1 MSLDEKEFENIAL
14 HSSGYL
20 SSTMVDYP
28 FEYAVDG
35 ITTNDNAHA
44 RTNFEDFP
52 YLVLDFGRNVSIDR
66 VEIFGILDAPY
77 FRKSQ
82 SYEDVHVFRLLNLF
96 AIGFRPSS
104 CNLC

>member
-20 SSTMVDYP
+20 SSTVVDYP

-35 ITTNDNAHA
+35 ITTNDNAYA

-66 VEIFGILDAPY
+66 VEIFGILDTSY
-77 FRKSQ
+77 FGKSQ
-82 SYEDVHVFRLLNLF
+82 LNVDVHVFRLPKRF

-104 CNLC
+104 CYLC

>member
-1 MSLDEKEFENIAL
+1 MSLDEKEFRNIAM

-35 ITTNDNAHA
+35 ITSNDNAHA

-52 YLVLDFGRNVSIDR
+52 YLVLGFGRNVSVAR
-66 VEIFGILDAPY
+66 VEIFGILHAPY
-77 FRKSQ
+77 FGKSQ
-82 SYEDVHVFRLLNLF
+82 LHVGMHVFKVPESPR
-96 AIGFRPSS
+96 
-104 CNLC
+104 

>member
-20 SSTMVDYP
+20 SSTLIDYP

-66 VEIFGILDAPY
+66 VEIFGILD
-77 FRKSQ
+77 KSQ
-82 SYEDVHVFRLLNLF
+82 LNVDVHVFRLPINVL
-96 AIGFRPSS
+96 PSVFVRRRAT
-104 CNLC
+104 CVNN

>member
-1 MSLDEKEFENIAL
+1 
-14 HSSGYL
+14 
-20 SSTMVDYP
+20 MVDYP

-77 FRKSQ
+77 FRKCQ
-82 SYEDVHVFRLLNLF
+82 LYCTEDVHVFGLLNLF

>member
-20 SSTMVDYP
+20 SSTLVDYP

-77 FRKSQ
+77 FRKS
-82 SYEDVHVFRLLNLF
+82 
-96 AIGFRPSS
+96 
-104 CNLC
+104 